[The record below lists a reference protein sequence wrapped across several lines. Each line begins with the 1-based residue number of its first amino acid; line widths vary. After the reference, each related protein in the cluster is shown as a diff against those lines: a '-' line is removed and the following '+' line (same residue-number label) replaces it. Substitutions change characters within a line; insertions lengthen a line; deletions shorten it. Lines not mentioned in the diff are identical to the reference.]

1 MTMLNADVVR
11 PARGASGRRIATVLA
26 ILLGLLGVT
35 APAAS
40 AFTAQLRRYPY
51 LTDASAAG
59 ITVDWATDRTLTSGS
74 VKWGGPGE
82 TCTAHSAAATRTNI
96 TVNGVDEYQWTVHIG
111 LSANTTYCY
120 RVFGGTTDLLGAD
133 ASPRFTTQ
141 LPAGSTA
148 PFSFAVL
155 GDWGLNTATGNPG
168 QAGVMKGIA
177 GSGARFAVMT
187 GDTGYPSGNQTNYG
201 DLQQSGANISGVF
214 GPSYWTVPGSSTP
227 MYATL
232 GNHGLNSPFLSI
244 WPESVTAA
252 ASNGTWAMQTYC
264 CTNGTQSAS
273 YPSAWYAFDVGDA
286 RFYVL
291 DAAWADGNVGTA
303 TNYKN
308 DFDNHWTPSSPEYQW
323 LRSDLASHP
332 TQLKFAFFHFPLYVA
347 NKTEP
352 SDPFLQG
359 ANSLEGLLGSFGV
372 DIAFNGHAHVYERNK
387 AAPGGL
393 ISYVTGGGGATLEPV
408 SCSAT
413 TMAAAAIGWSNS
425 SSTGSACGTATKP
438 TSIDQ
443 AYHFLLVSVNGST
456 VTVAPTNAA
465 GQRFDVQT
473 YTFGASTPPPDTTAP
488 STPAGLTASAPGA
501 GRVDLSWN
509 AATDDVGVAGYHV
522 FRNGTQ
528 IGTATSPT
536 FSDTTVAAGTA
547 YTYTVDA
554 FDAAGN
560 TSAKSAPATVTTPT
574 AGGGAG
580 ITFVRQATGSTPSGT
595 TISVPITSTAGD
607 TLVASVA
614 IQAGA
619 TASVTSVTDSAGN
632 VWTKGPVGLLS
643 GSSTRV
649 ELWYRTGA
657 AAVSGVTVTLS
668 TAKAASA
675 NVAEFS
681 GVAAASALDA
691 AAGNA
696 GTASSTTA
704 ATPAITTTNA
714 NDVVV
719 GAINYPG
726 SATST
731 LATPGFSALTP
742 FSVSTVNGRAAYRI
756 VSAPGTWSASWTL
769 SAAANSGGAILALKG
784 G

>member
-1 MTMLNADVVR
+1 MITLKPDVLR
-11 PARGASGRRIATVLA
+11 PTRSAAGRRIAAVLA
-26 ILLGLLGVT
+26 VALGVLGIA
-35 APAAS
+35 APGAS

-51 LTDASAAG
+51 LTDASPG
-59 ITVDWATDRTLTSGS
+59 GMTVNWATDRTLTSGS

-82 TCTAHSAAATRTNI
+82 TCTAHSATATRSSI
-96 TVNGVDEYQWTVHIG
+96 TVNGVAEYQWTAHIG
-111 LSANTTYCY
+111 LSADTTYCY
-120 RVFGGTTDLLGAD
+120 RVFGATTDLLATD
-133 ASPRFTTQ
+133 ASPKFTTQ
-141 LPAGSTA
+141 PPPSSTA

-155 GDWGLNTATGNPG
+155 GDWGLNTASGNPG
-168 QAGVMKGIA
+168 QAGVMRGIA
-177 GSGARFAVMT
+177 ASGARFAVMT

-214 GPSYWTVPGSSTP
+214 GPSYWTVPGSSMP

-232 GNHGLNSPFLSI
+232 GNHGFNSPFLSN

-273 YPSAWYAFDVGDA
+273 YPSAWYAFNVGDA

-308 DFDNHWTPSSPEYQW
+308 DFDNHWTPTSPEYQW

-332 TQLKFAFFHFPLYVA
+332 SQLKFAFFHFPLYVA

-359 ANSLEGLLGSFGV
+359 ANSLEGLLSSFGV

-387 AAPGGL
+387 ADAGGM

-408 SCSAT
+408 SCTAT

-438 TSIDQ
+438 TATDQ
-443 AYHFLLVSVNGST
+443 VYHFLLVTVNGST
-456 VTVAPTNAA
+456 VTVTPTNAA

-473 YTFGASTPPPDTTAP
+473 YTFGPSTPPADTTAP
-488 STPAGLTASAPGA
+488 STPAGLTATAPGP

-509 AATDDVGVAGYHV
+509 ASTDDVGVAGYDV
-522 FRNGTQ
+522 FRDGTK
-528 IGTATSPT
+528 IASASSPT
-536 FSDTTVAAGTA
+536 FSDTTVAAGTT
-547 YTYTVDA
+547 YHYTVDA

-560 TSAKSAPATVTTPT
+560 HSAPSAPATVTTPT
-574 AGGGAG
+574 AGASG
-580 ITFVRQATGSTPSGT
+580 ITFVRQATGSTPGGT
-595 TISVPITSTAGD
+595 TISVPITSTVGD

-619 TASVTSVTDSAGN
+619 TASVTSVADSAGN

-643 GSSTRV
+643 GTSTRV

-681 GVAAASALDA
+681 GVAAAAALDA
-691 AAGNA
+691 AAGNT

-714 NDVVV
+714 TDVVV

-726 SATST
+726 SAT
-731 LATPGFSALTP
+731 ATPGAASGFSALAP

-756 VSAPGTWSASWTL
+756 VSSPGTWSASWTL